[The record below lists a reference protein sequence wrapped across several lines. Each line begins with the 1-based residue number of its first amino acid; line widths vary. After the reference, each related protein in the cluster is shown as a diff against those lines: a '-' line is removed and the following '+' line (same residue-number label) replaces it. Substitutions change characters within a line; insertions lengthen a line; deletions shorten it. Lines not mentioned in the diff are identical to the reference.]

1 MKASCGEQAL
11 PRAVLICVLVGGS
24 PAQDCL
30 PPNPMQV
37 TTYLGSAQ
45 GLKISPTLVCFM
57 PTPSSFDL

>member
-1 MKASCGEQAL
+1 M
-11 PRAVLICVLVGGS
+11 LICVLVGGS